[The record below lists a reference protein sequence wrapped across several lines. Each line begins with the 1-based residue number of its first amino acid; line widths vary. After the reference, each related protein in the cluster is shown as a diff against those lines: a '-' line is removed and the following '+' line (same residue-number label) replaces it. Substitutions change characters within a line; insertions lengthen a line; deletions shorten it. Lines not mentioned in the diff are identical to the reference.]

1 MTLLKTE
8 VTLPLNS
15 KHKPL
20 DMNRINIFKIILLSC
35 FAGIIFTSEAQNKNT
50 PLLKIN
56 ETQYSIDEFNYIFNK
71 NNSIS
76 KEPVSKK
83 EYLNLFVNYKLKV
96 TEAVAQGLDTMP
108 NFKKELSYYRNE
120 LSKPYLMDKKATEEI
135 AKEAYE
141 RMLEDVD
148 VSHILIRL
156 PKNPFPA
163 DTLKAYKKIRE
174 IREKIVNGADFESL
188 AIEYSQDPSVKA
200 NKGRLGFISVF
211 QTVYP
216 FETAAYNTPVGE
228 ISPIVRTSFGYHILK
243 VNDKRKSRGEIK
255 VAHIMLVVPRDAAAQ
270 KQEELKNR
278 IDSIYQ
284 LLQNGADFK
293 QLAKKYSDDK
303 NSAEK
308 GGELNWF
315 GTGRMIAEF
324 ADAAFAI
331 PNNDEYSKPV
341 RTRVGW
347 HIIFKIDQRGVK
359 PYNEVKEDIATKI
372 SNSERSLS
380 GKTATIKR
388 LKKENNFKADSSTID
403 FLKTTF
409 STAGITNMEFYTKLG
424 GYKNPLCSIADT
436 TLLLADF
443 SEYLKKDRTF
453 KAGSSPLVLDSKLTD
468 FFNDKLI
475 DYEKAHLEEKYPE
488 FRFLMNEYYD
498 GLLIFDISQKEIW
511 NKASTDSIGLHKFF
525 ENNKDKYF
533 TPEKF
538 NGSIF
543 FCKNRNTL
551 KSITGFIKDSVTI
564 QDVDSLKSI
573 LSKTFVYESGEY
585 VKGDD
590 PLYDAVLWSVKPN
603 SKINYPEKFTK
614 TCYFGNFTKR
624 TPLKFNDVKG
634 LIIADYQTFIEQEW
648 IDKLKE
654 KYKPEV
660 NYGVLKKSKH

>member
-1 MTLLKTE
+1 MK
-8 VTLPLNS
+8 
-15 KHKPL
+15 
-20 DMNRINIFKIILLSC
+20 RINIFKIILLSC
-35 FAGIIFTSEAQNKNT
+35 FAGIIFTSEAQSPKT
-50 PLLKIN
+50 PLLEIN
-56 ETQYSIDEFNYIFNK
+56 GNSYSIDEFNYIFNK
-71 NNSIS
+71 NNTIS
-76 KEPVSKK
+76 KNPISKK

-96 TEAVAQGLDTMP
+96 IEAIAQGLDTMP

-156 PKNPFPA
+156 PKNPFPE
-163 DTLKAYKKIRE
+163 DTLKAYKKISE
-174 IREKIVNGADFESL
+174 IREKIIKGADFEAL
-188 AIEYSQDPSVKA
+188 AIEHSEDPSVKA

-228 ISPIVRTSFGYHILK
+228 ISPIVRSSFGYHILK

-255 VAHIMLVVPRDAAAQ
+255 VAHIMVVVPRDAQAEKQ
-270 KQEELKNR
+270 KELKNK

-284 LLQNGADFK
+284 LLQDGGDFG
-293 QLAKKYSDDK
+293 QLAKEYSDDK

-331 PNNDEYSKPV
+331 PNNNEYSKPV

-347 HIIFKIDQRGVK
+347 HIIYKIDQRGIK
-359 PYNEVKEDIATKI
+359 PYKEVKEDIATKI

-388 LKKENNFKADSSTID
+388 LKKENNFKADSSTIE
-403 FLKTTF
+403 FLKTSF
-409 STAGITNMEFYTKLG
+409 STPGISNQEFHNKL
-424 GYKNPLCSIADT
+424 KDHKTPLCTINDT
-436 TLLLADF
+436 IYTLTDF
-443 SEYLKKDRTF
+443 SKYLKQDYTF
-453 KAGSSPLVLDSKLTD
+453 KAGTSPLLLDKKLTD
-468 FFNDKLI
+468 FFNNKLI
-475 DYEKAHLEEKYPE
+475 NYEKAHLEEKYPE
-488 FRFLMNEYYD
+488 FKFLMNEYYD

-511 NKASTDSIGLHKFF
+511 NKASGDSIGLHKFF
-525 ENNKDKYF
+525 ENNKEDYF

-543 FCKNRNTL
+543 FCKNKNTL
-551 KSITGFIKDSVTI
+551 RSITGVVKDSVTV
-564 QDVDSLKSI
+564 QVVDSLKSI
-573 LSKTFVYESGEY
+573 LNKSFVYENGEY
-585 VKGDD
+585 VKGEK
-590 PLYDAVLWSVKPN
+590 PLYDAVLWSVKPKD
-603 SKINYPEKFTK
+603 KINYPENFSK
-614 TCYFGNFTKR
+614 TCYFGSFTKS
-624 TPLKFNDVKG
+624 TPQKFDDVKG
-634 LIIADYQTFIEQEW
+634 LVIADYQTFIEKEW
-648 IDKLKE
+648 VDKLKE
-654 KYKPEV
+654 KYSPV
-660 NYGVLKKSKH
+660 LNMSVLKKSKR